1 MKVVLRSTKDFITS
15 RKNKIL
21 LASTKGL
28 FPYCRRFLQDEYIK
42 LRALARI

>member
-1 MKVVLRSTKDFITS
+1 MKVVLRSAKDFITS

-42 LRALARI
+42 LRTLAKI